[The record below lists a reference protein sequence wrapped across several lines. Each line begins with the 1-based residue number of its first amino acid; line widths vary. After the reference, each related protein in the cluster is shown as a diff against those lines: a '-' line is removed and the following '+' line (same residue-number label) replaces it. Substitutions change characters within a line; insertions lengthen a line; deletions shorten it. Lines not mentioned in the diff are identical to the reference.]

1 MHLSQWKAGYT
12 NAFATASNNVVPPL
26 SSAPGARPSWRGDER
41 CNILE
46 RNTNYH
52 LIHNKVMQYMPS
64 EQNTYTKVWP
74 PATQNSNKHSMGGF
88 MCPHNQPVHAQRL
101 GWICNRFHG
110 THHDQP
116 HLELVWNSGVT
127 ASHLTIHQ
135 DGQRY
140 RESKQRTNLRQV
152 I

>member
-26 SSAPGARPSWRGDER
+26 SSAPGTHPSRRDNQH

-46 RNTNYH
+46 RNVNYRP
-52 LIHNKVMQYMPS
+52 IHNKIMQNMPS

-74 PATQNSNKHSMGGF
+74 PTPQNSNKQSMGGF
-88 MCPHNQPVHAQRL
+88 MCRPNRNVHAKRF

-116 HLELVWNSGVT
+116 HLLLVRNSGGT
-127 ASHLTIHQ
+127 ASHSTINQ
-135 DGQRY
+135 DGQR
-140 RESKQRTNLRQV
+140 
-152 I
+152 